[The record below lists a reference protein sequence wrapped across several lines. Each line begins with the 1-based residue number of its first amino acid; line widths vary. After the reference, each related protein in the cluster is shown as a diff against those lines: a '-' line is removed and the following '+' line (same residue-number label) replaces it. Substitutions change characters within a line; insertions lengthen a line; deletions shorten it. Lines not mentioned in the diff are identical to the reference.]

1 MGASIYLS
9 DEQQRLIIAAIRN
22 HNLGLMDELN
32 TERTQ
37 RDKTRKKVLVKEVN
51 ECEQI
56 LHKMGVQW

>member
-56 LHKMGVQW
+56 LHKMGVKW